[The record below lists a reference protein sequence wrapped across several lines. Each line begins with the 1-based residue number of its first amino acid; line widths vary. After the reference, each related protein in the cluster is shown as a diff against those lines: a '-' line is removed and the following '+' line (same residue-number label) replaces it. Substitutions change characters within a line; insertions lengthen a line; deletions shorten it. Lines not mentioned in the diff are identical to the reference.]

1 VTLSIEDDGPV
12 RTILLNRPEAMNA
25 LSLQLRWDLCD
36 AIQAARSDDSVRVII
51 MSGAGTRAFC
61 VGLDLK
67 ELAARGDASAV
78 LGAEIFDDDIVASVE
93 QCEKPV
99 IGAINGPAIA
109 GGLELALGCDILI
122 AAEQASFA
130 DTHVRVGLLP
140 GWGLSQ
146 KLSRLIGTGR
156 AKEMS
161 LSGNA
166 IDANHAYA
174 WGLVNRVVPGDK
186 LMEVAK
192 SLAHD
197 IATADRSAVQ
207 SYKSLIDGGYELPY
221 GDARALEIRMADR
234 VNGNVTPKEIADRWQ
249 ALTAR
254 GRQQKHHLPD
264 DEEAE

>member
-1 VTLSIEDDGPV
+1 MTLSIEDDGPV

-78 LGAEIFDDDIVASVE
+78 LGAEIFDDDVVASVE

-130 DTHVRVGLLP
+130 APGCLTLP
-140 GWGLSQ
+140 
-146 KLSRLIGTGR
+146 
-156 AKEMS
+156 
-161 LSGNA
+161 
-166 IDANHAYA
+166 IDAIRSSAS
-174 WGLVNRVVPGDK
+174 PGAAGMRFARRCSRGDDG
-186 LMEVAK
+186 
-192 SLAHD
+192 SPRRSQ
-197 IATADRSAVQ
+197 IGCRTRSARCWH
-207 SYKSLIDGGYELPY
+207 
-221 GDARALEIRMADR
+221 ARP
-234 VNGNVTPKEIADRWQ
+234 N
-249 ALTAR
+249 
-254 GRQQKHHLPD
+254 
-264 DEEAE
+264 